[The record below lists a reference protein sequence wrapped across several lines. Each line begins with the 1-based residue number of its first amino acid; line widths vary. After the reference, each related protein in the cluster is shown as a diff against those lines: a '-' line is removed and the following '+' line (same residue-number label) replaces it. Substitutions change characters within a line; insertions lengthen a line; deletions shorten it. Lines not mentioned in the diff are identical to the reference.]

1 MAFEIY
7 TTADLI
13 EVIRVQP
20 ANPQNFWLDMFDA
33 GSINSDKEDILF
45 DQIGP
50 DFRLAP
56 FVSPNVQGRVMRNKG
71 YATRS
76 FRPAYVKPKHV
87 VDYDQ
92 ARSRRV
98 GEALLGSMT
107 VEERWDAAVADNLLV
122 ERQSIERRWDWMA
135 AQAVIEAEVVV
146 AGDDYPTQTVS
157 FFRDASLELTLAG
170 ATQWDDPASNPMT
183 DLRLMRK
190 RAFDLSGSPVTR
202 LIFGTDAWDAFSAHE
217 KVLPLL
223 DVLKRGSTTD
233 FNRTGLSDGSPY
245 EYQGWLSGAQG
256 QGRLELYTYAGY
268 YHSTDA
274 LGVVTNVQILD
285 PGTVVGVG
293 GAMRGY
299 RMFGAI
305 RDKRAGL
312 QPLSMFPKMWENEDP
327 SLTYTMTA
335 SAPLMVPA
343 QPNNTFKIKAVG

>member
-20 ANPQNFWLDMFDA
+20 ANPQNFWLDMFTA
-33 GSINSDKEDILF
+33 GTIASDKEAILF

-56 FVSPNVQGRVMRNKG
+56 FVAPNVQGRVMRNQM
-71 YATRS
+71 YQTRS

-87 VDYDQ
+87 VDPNQ
-92 ARSRRV
+92 VRSRRV
-98 GEALLGSMT
+98 GEGLLGTMT
-107 VEERWDAAVADNLLV
+107 LEERWDAAVAENMLV

-135 AQAVIEAEVVV
+135 AQAVIEGEVIVE
-146 AGDDYPTQTVS
+146 GDDYPRVIVS
-157 FFRDASLELTLAG
+157 FFRDGSLELTLAG
-170 ATQWDDPASNPMT
+170 TNQWDDPASDPMA
-183 DLRLMRK
+183 DIALMRK

-202 LIFGTDAWDAFSAHE
+202 LIFGTDAWAAFSTHA

-223 DVLKRGSTTD
+223 DVLRRGSTTD
-233 FNRTGLSDGSPY
+233 FNRTGLSDGAPY
-245 EYQGWLSGAQG
+245 EFQGFLAGAQG
-256 QGRLELYTYAGY
+256 QGRLDLYTYAGY
-268 YHSTDA
+268 YHEVSEA
-274 LGVVTNVQILD
+274 GVITNVQILD
-285 PGTVVGVG
+285 PGSVVGVG
-293 GAMRGY
+293 GGMNGY

-305 RDKRAGL
+305 MDKKANL

-327 SLTYTMTA
+327 SLTYTMTQ

-343 QPNNTFKIKAVG
+343 QPNNTFKIKATG